1 MTNPSIDKP
10 DPSNLR
16 PRDAA
21 TLIVVDNVASEPR
34 ILMGRRHP
42 NQIFLPDKYVFP
54 GGRSEMAD
62 RSIPSASELNERDIA
77 KLLYDM
83 KGNPSPQRVRAL
95 AMAAL
100 RETYEE
106 TGILIGTSETPPED
120 VALPPTA
127 DPIWQAFFAEGVQP
141 SLSALTFLARA
152 ITPPGRPRRYDT
164 RFFWVDA
171 AAIAKQSHPKDDE
184 LRDLGWFT
192 FDELR
197 RLDMPNITRAVV
209 EDLAEYLGGDNNAR
223 ENWAAPYYYFKSGTF
238 ERILVRGS
246 S

>member
-1 MTNPSIDKP
+1 MTNPSINSP
-10 DPSNLR
+10 APSSMR

-21 TLIVVDNVASEPR
+21 TLIVVDHTASQPR

-54 GGRSEMAD
+54 GGRSEIAD
-62 RSIPSASELNERDIA
+62 RAIPSASELHEREIA

-83 KGNPSPQRVRAL
+83 KGNPSPHRARAL

-106 TGILIGTSETPPED
+106 TGLLIGTNETSTED
-120 VALPPTA
+120 IALPSTA

-171 AAIAKQSHPKDDE
+171 ARIAKQSSPKDDE

-197 RLDMPNITRAVV
+197 QLDIPNITRAVV
-209 EDLAEYLGGDNNAR
+209 EDLAEHLSENNDAR
-223 ENWAAPYYYFKSGTF
+223 ANWAVPYYYFKSGTF